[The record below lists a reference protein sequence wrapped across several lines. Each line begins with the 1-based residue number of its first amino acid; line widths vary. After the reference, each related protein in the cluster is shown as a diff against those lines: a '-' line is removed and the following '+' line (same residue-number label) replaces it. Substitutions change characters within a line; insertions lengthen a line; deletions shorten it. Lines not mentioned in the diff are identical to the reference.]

1 MNLLRRRLDLLA
13 ARVGIPG
20 DGAADHHAIVD
31 ELLNFAWLDNDELLR
46 FEGEIRNA
54 LAVALDDGDDA
65 LVEVVNFWSGLTR
78 RRREACEPPRS

>member
-1 MNLLRRRLDLLA
+1 LTCSPPARDTRRRRRRSPRD
-13 ARVGIPG
+13 
-20 DGAADHHAIVD
+20 VD

-46 FEGEIRNA
+46 LEGEIRNA